1 MKARREPTIIIT
13 MTDNEKELFEALR
26 DKRLWQANMI
36 EGWSMKGV
44 KKLQTDKYSEEVHFI
59 YELLQNADDAEAS
72 YVKIELRD
80 DRLLFV
86 HNGHPFTITDD
97 GDEVSPHGD
106 LNQITAP
113 APLNSSKENKIGKF
127 GIGFRSVY
135 IYCEEPE
142 IYGDPFSFKI
152 KGQMVP
158 ELIENKE
165 YCRAEGE
172 TLFVFRFRDKKNYEE
187 IEAKLKTLESPI
199 LFLNHL
205 ESITWIADGISHSY
219 TKRCESIK
227 RSGNISLDY
236 VTETN
241 DAAAV
246 NYYMFSKTIHLD
258 DKGDHMI
265 YAAFPL
271 KKEGALAMDYQRVY
285 CFFKTMAC
293 FGMVAKLQAP
303 FLLTESREQLLP
315 NSPDNEKLVAELAAL
330 MSGSLFLLT
339 TLESSKKKLL
349 DGNLFKI
356 IPYDY
361 REETRWGQGYTKRG
375 VTQEKYISY
384 FYRAFVD
391 LLKTKAVFLSRD
403 GIYRDCSHVFIT
415 DNRIRKL
422 LNKQQL
428 DSLLN
433 DKEHSCEFLAYSVE
447 YDKKYFLEEIGVKT
461 FGSKELANKITSSFM
476 DEQTE
481 EWVDG
486 FYEYLS
492 QQSDVDL
499 DLYFQTCPVVKLKQG
514 RWVPMFNDKG
524 EFQVFAPWSEN
535 MHGENEGRWFIDYDF
550 YKRHQS
556 YFDKKGVHTPNRIDF
571 LKEILLKYSSGDA
584 ALTEEEI
591 SQDFNLILTWLKEE
605 GNEDEH
611 NQILSLLKA
620 HYRIKVK
627 CNSGRETMVE
637 PQKAHIFSAD
647 IKELSEKT
655 GINFPV
661 VKAQLYQDL
670 NADSKRLLEAIG
682 VKTEPQPFE
691 EISYGARYD
700 LSGYWLNKI
709 KEVAYYRFCGLTDY
723 VIPNFTTIHP
733 ASNLSKFIWKG
744 LCESK
749 VCFEKAV
756 LQYRE
761 WHGKKDRFYKFQS
774 TLIRDLRKT
783 AWVVNKAGRVVN
795 PSDISVD
802 EFHQLGYVENEAL
815 ENLIGLGVN
824 VEAQKEINNKK
835 IAELFNGDFES
846 AKECNEI
853 RKKCEEQGVS
863 LNDVLANLAI
873 GNEEKSQS
881 SVGDGFEAE
890 DEALPSDDIVNYS
903 DEDYDEPSCVRKT
916 EHYIGVKLYEEY
928 LNRGNIKYIIP
939 NETGDDDSAFDI
951 KIEHGEWIQVVTIKS
966 YKEKEENKH
975 GPLSISAK
983 QHEYL
988 NMQGSDRCSI
998 VRFSLKDLDLDF
1010 DKHIRD
1016 VYGAEADVQANEQF
1030 RKRCDK
1036 FVADYWKGKS
1046 LEDFA
1051 RMISKYSVR
1060 IYREV

>member
-1 MKARREPTIIIT
+1 

-97 GDEVSPHGD
+97 GDDVFPHGD

-113 APLNSSKENKIGKF
+113 APLSSSKENKIGKF

-172 TLFVFRFRDKKNYEE
+172 TLFVLRFRDKKNYEE
-187 IEAKLKTLESPI
+187 IDAKLKTLESPI

-205 ESITWIADGISHSY
+205 GSITWTADGISHSY

-227 RSGNISLDY
+227 RSGNISVDY

-258 DKGDHMI
+258 DKGDHRI

-271 KKEGALAMDYQRVY
+271 KKEGGLAMDYQKVY

-315 NSPDNEKLVAELAAL
+315 NSSDNEKLIAELATL
-330 MSGSLFLLT
+330 MSESLFLLT
-339 TLESSKKKLL
+339 TLESSKKKLI

-375 VTQEKYISY
+375 VTQEKYISC

-447 YDKKYFLEEIGVKT
+447 YDKKCFLEKIGVKT

-492 QQSDVDL
+492 QQSDVDF
-499 DLYFQTCPVVKLKQG
+499 DLYFQACPVVKLKQG
-514 RWVPMFNDKG
+514 RWVPMFTDKG

-535 MHGENEGRWFIDYDF
+535 MHGENEGRWFIDYNF

-556 YFDKKGVHTPNRIDF
+556 YFDKKGVHTPNRKDF
-571 LKEILLKYSSGDA
+571 LNEILQKYSSGDA
-584 ALTEEEI
+584 DLTEVEI
-591 SQDFNLILTWLKEE
+591 AQDFNLILMWLKEE
-605 GNEDEH
+605 GKKDEH

-620 HYRIKVK
+620 QYRIKVK
-627 CNSGRETMVE
+627 YNSGRETMVE
-637 PQKAHIFSAD
+637 PQKAHIYSAD
-647 IKELSEKT
+647 IEKLSKAT
-655 GINFPV
+655 GIDYPV
-661 VKAQLYQDL
+661 VKEQLYQVL
-670 NADSKRLLEAIG
+670 NADNKRLLETIG

-691 EISYGARYD
+691 KISYDAPYD
-700 LSGYWLNKI
+700 LSDYWLNKI
-709 KEVAYYRFCGLTDY
+709 EEVDCFNFYGLTDY
-723 VIPNFTTIHP
+723 VIPNFTTIQFS
-733 ASNLSKFIWKG
+733 SNLSKFIWNS
-744 LCESK
+744 LCNSK
-749 VCFEKAV
+749 IPFKNAV
-756 LQYRE
+756 LKY
-761 WHGKKDRFYKFQS
+761 KKKYKRSSDSDEFQS

-783 AWVVNKAGRVVN
+783 AWVVNKTNRVVT

-802 EFHQLGYVENEAL
+802 EFHQLGYVKKTDL
-815 ENLIGLGVN
+815 ENLIGLGAN

-846 AKECNEI
+846 AKECYEI
-853 RKKCEEQGVS
+853 RKICAEQGVS
-863 LNDVLANLAI
+863 LSDALANLTI
-873 GNEEKSQS
+873 GNKEKNRSC
-881 SVGDGFEAE
+881 VGDGFEAE
-890 DEALPSDDIVNYS
+890 DEALPSDDIVSYS
-903 DEDYDEPSCVRKT
+903 DEDYNEPSCVRKT

-928 LNRGNIKYIIP
+928 LNRGNVKYIIP

-988 NMQGSDRCSI
+988 NMKGSDRCSI
-998 VRFSLKDLDLDF
+998 VRFSLKDLGLDF

-1016 VYGAEADVQANEQF
+1016 VYGPEADVQANEQF

-1046 LEDFA
+1046 LKDFA

>member
-1 MKARREPTIIIT
+1 

-72 YVKIELRD
+72 YVKIELRE

-97 GDEVSPHGD
+97 GDDVFPHGD

-113 APLNSSKENKIGKF
+113 APLSSSKENKIGKF

-135 IYCEEPE
+135 IYCAEPE

-158 ELIENKE
+158 ELIENKD

-187 IEAKLKTLESPI
+187 IDAKLKTLESPI

-205 ESITWIADGISHSY
+205 GSITWTADGISHSY

-258 DKGDHMI
+258 DKGDHRI

-271 KKEGALAMDYQRVY
+271 KKEGGLAMDYQKVY

-315 NSPDNEKLVAELAAL
+315 NSSDNEKLIAELATL
-330 MSGSLFLLT
+330 MSESLFLLT
-339 TLESSKKKLL
+339 TLESSKKKLI

-375 VTQEKYISY
+375 VTQEKYISC

-447 YDKKYFLEEIGVKT
+447 YDKKCFLEKIGVKT

-492 QQSDVDL
+492 QQSDVDF
-499 DLYFQTCPVVKLKQG
+499 DLYFQACPVVKLKQG
-514 RWVPMFNDKG
+514 RWVPMFTDKG

-535 MHGENEGRWFIDYDF
+535 MHGENEGRWFIDYNF

-556 YFDKKGVHTPNRIDF
+556 YFDKKGVHTPNRKDF
-571 LKEILLKYSSGDA
+571 LNEILQKYSSGDA
-584 ALTEEEI
+584 DLTEVEI
-591 SQDFNLILTWLKEE
+591 AQDFNLILMWLKEE
-605 GNEDEH
+605 GKKDEH

-620 HYRIKVK
+620 QYRIKVK
-627 CNSGRETMVE
+627 YNSGRETMVE
-637 PQKAHIFSAD
+637 PQKAHIYSAD
-647 IKELSEKT
+647 IEKLSKAT
-655 GINFPV
+655 GIDYPV
-661 VKAQLYQDL
+661 VKEQLYQVL
-670 NADSKRLLEAIG
+670 NADNKRLLETIG

-691 EISYGARYD
+691 KISYDAPYD
-700 LSGYWLNKI
+700 LSDYWLNKI
-709 KEVAYYRFCGLTDY
+709 EEVDCFNFYGLTDY
-723 VIPNFTTIHP
+723 VIPNFTTIQFS
-733 ASNLSKFIWKG
+733 SNLSKFIWNS
-744 LCESK
+744 LCNSK
-749 VCFEKAV
+749 IPFKNAV
-756 LQYRE
+756 LKY
-761 WHGKKDRFYKFQS
+761 KKKYKRSSDSDEFQS

-783 AWVVNKAGRVVN
+783 AWVVNKTNRVVT

-802 EFHQLGYVENEAL
+802 EFHQLGYVKKTDL
-815 ENLIGLGVN
+815 ENLIGLGAN

-846 AKECNEI
+846 AKECYEI
-853 RKKCEEQGVS
+853 RKICAEQGVS
-863 LNDVLANLAI
+863 LSDALANLTI
-873 GNEEKSQS
+873 GNKEKNRSC
-881 SVGDGFEAE
+881 VGDGFEAE
-890 DEALPSDDIVNYS
+890 DEALPS
-903 DEDYDEPSCVRKT
+903 R
-916 EHYIGVKLYEEY
+916 
-928 LNRGNIKYIIP
+928 
-939 NETGDDDSAFDI
+939 
-951 KIEHGEWIQVVTIKS
+951 
-966 YKEKEENKH
+966 
-975 GPLSISAK
+975 
-983 QHEYL
+983 
-988 NMQGSDRCSI
+988 
-998 VRFSLKDLDLDF
+998 
-1010 DKHIRD
+1010 
-1016 VYGAEADVQANEQF
+1016 
-1030 RKRCDK
+1030 
-1036 FVADYWKGKS
+1036 
-1046 LEDFA
+1046 
-1051 RMISKYSVR
+1051 
-1060 IYREV
+1060 